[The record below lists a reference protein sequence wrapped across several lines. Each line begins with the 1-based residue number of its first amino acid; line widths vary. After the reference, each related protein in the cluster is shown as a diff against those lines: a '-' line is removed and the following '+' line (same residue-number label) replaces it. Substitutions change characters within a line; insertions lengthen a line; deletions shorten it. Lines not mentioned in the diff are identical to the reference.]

1 MDRSLP
7 RLYGDLAPWFH
18 LLTAPEDYEEE
29 AAFYLHQLQATAS
42 RPVVTVLELGSGG
55 GNNASHLKAHATM
68 TLVDLSPEMLAL
80 SETLN
85 PECEHLVGD
94 MRSIQLDRQFDAVF
108 VHDAVSYLTTESD
121 LAAAVETAWVHCAPG
136 GAVLFAPDVVTETF
150 RENVGTGGHDGV
162 GRSVRYSE
170 RTWDPDPTDTEY
182 VADMTYV
189 LHTDGMPD
197 ETIEERHRLGM
208 FPRATW
214 LRLLSEAGFE
224 PAEAPSE
231 HSEVEAG
238 ATFIYLGHRPAATTT

>member
-1 MDRSLP
+1 MSRGFP

-18 LLTAPEDYEEE
+18 LLTAPADYEEE
-29 AAFYLHQLQATAS
+29 AAFYLHHLQATAT
-42 RPVVTVLELGSGG
+42 RPIHTVLELGSGG
-55 GNNASHLKAHATM
+55 GNNASHLKTHVTM
-68 TLVDLSPEMLAL
+68 ALVDLSPEMLAL

-85 PECEHLVGD
+85 PECEHVVGD
-94 MRSIQLDRQFDAVF
+94 MRSVRLDRRFDAVF
-108 VHDAVSYLTTESD
+108 VHDAVSYLTEETD
-121 LAAAVETAWVHCAPG
+121 LAAAVATAWVHCAPG

-150 RENVGTGGHDGV
+150 RKNTGSGGHDGP
-162 GRSVRYSE
+162 GRSLRYTE

-189 LHTDGMPD
+189 LQSEGSPP

-214 LRLLSEAGFE
+214 LRLLSGAGFAPTE
-224 PAEAPSE
+224 VPSE

-238 ATFIYLGHRPAATTT
+238 ATFVYLGHRPEAAT

>member
-1 MDRSLP
+1 VSQPLP
-7 RLYGDLAPWFH
+7 RLYGDLASWFH
-18 LLTAPEDYEEE
+18 LLTAPADYEEE
-29 AAFYLHQLQATAS
+29 AAFYLHHLQVTAS
-42 RPVVTVLELGSGG
+42 RPVQTVLELGSGG

-68 TLVDLSPEMLAL
+68 TLVDLSSEMLAI

-94 MRSIQLDRQFDAVF
+94 MRSVRLGHQFDAVF
-108 VHDAVSYLTTESD
+108 VHDAVSYLVTEDD
-121 LAAAVETAWVHCAPG
+121 LAAAVATAWVHCAPG

-150 RENVGTGGHDGV
+150 RENVSTGGHDGI
-162 GRSVRYSE
+162 GRSLRYSE

-189 LHTDGMPD
+189 LQTDGLPD

-214 LRLLSEAGFE
+214 LRLLTEAGFAA
-224 PAEAPSE
+224 AEVPSE

-238 ATFIYLGHRPAATTT
+238 ATFVYLGHRPDAAT